1 MYPRNA
7 ASPERISIGPV
18 IQISD
23 GAVQTAGVTVRILPF
38 GGTEADG
45 VGTVAYST
53 DGVAVYTP
61 TQGETNYTSFVLIA
75 KKTGC
80 IPADK
85 TVVTSESTVSGRVY
99 VQTNGDKTGYTAT
112 VSDKTGFS
120 LLAGT
125 GLGNQTAN
133 ITGNLTGSVGSVT
146 GSVGSVTSPVSVS
159 DKTGFKLASDGLALV
174 TAWTVGITGNL
185 TGNVTGSVGSISGVT
200 FPANFEDLGIDPSGS
215 ILVVDTVMELGA
227 NALTAN
233 NAGDPIADIVW
244 DEVLTGATHNIA
256 SSAGRRLRQL
266 ASVIVRAGTAQ
277 GPGTG
282 NNQIQLDAGAS
293 STNGE
298 YDPGLIFIETGT
310 GAGQARLI
318 LQYNGST
325 KVATVDRDWRIN
337 PDNTSEFVILADAGR
352 NSVNEGLAQGGTS
365 TTITLNASAS
375 ATDDAYNGQL
385 VFIRSGTG
393 QDQVGLVEDY
403 VGSTK
408 VATIRT
414 RSATGQWETVPDTTS
429 AYMMIPNLTFTLS
442 EISGAVAATQA
453 LSRLDSMI
461 ESDGAGQFR
470 FDTIA
475 LENAPAG
482 GGGGGTDWT
491 ANERTAIRS
500 ILGIPT
506 SGTTPADP
514 TVGIL
519 DEIRDKTAL
528 IQAGGT
534 VNVSTPVTASGQLA
548 SPLIIGDDYLNANGR
563 AFSWTVALPSGFVAA
578 TATCKFG
585 MRYEDDE
592 GVNSF
597 IQSGTVIDA
606 GSGNVT
612 LRFDVAKAV
621 TGLLRPGWYDWSVE
635 IASAS
640 GTEITRVKSG
650 KNAEWQEK
658 QT

>member
-7 ASPERISIGPV
+7 ASPQRIAIGAV
-18 IQISD
+18 VQISD
-23 GAVQTAGVTVRILPF
+23 GAVQTSGVTVRVLPF
-38 GGTEADG
+38 GGFESDG
-45 VGTVAYST
+45 GGTTAYST
-53 DGVAVYTP
+53 DGVVVYTP
-61 TQGETNYTSFVLIA
+61 TQAETNYTSFVLIA
-75 KKTGC
+75 KKASC
-80 IPADK
+80 IPASV
-85 TVVTSESTVSGRVY
+85 TVVTSESAVSGRVY
-99 VQTNGDKTGYTAT
+99 VDTNGDKTGY
-112 VSDKTGFS
+112 
-120 LLAGT
+120 
-125 GLGNQTAN
+125 
-133 ITGNLTGSVGSVT
+133 
-146 GSVGSVTSPVSVS
+146 
-159 DKTGFKLASDGLALV
+159 KLASDGLALV
-174 TAWTVGITGNL
+174 TAPI
-185 TGNVTGSVGSISGVT
+185 
-200 FPANFEDLGIDPSGS
+200 
-215 ILVVDTVMELGA
+215 A
-227 NALTAN
+227 NA
-233 NAGDPIADIVW
+233 VW

-293 STNGE
+293 ATSGE

-375 ATDDAYNGQL
+375 ASDDAYNGQL

-414 RSATGQWETVPDTTS
+414 RSATGQWATVPDTTS

-442 EISGAVAATQA
+442 EISGAVASTQA

-475 LENAPAG
+475 LEMAPSG

-506 SGTTPADP
+506 SGITPTDP
-514 TVGIL
+514 SSGIL
-519 DEIRDKTAL
+519 DEIRDQTAL

-534 VNVSTPVTASGQLA
+534 VTVSTPVTESGQLA

-563 AFSWTVALPSGFVAA
+563 AFSWTVPLPSGFVAA

-585 MRYEDDE
+585 MRYEDDQ
-592 GVNSF
+592 GINSF

-612 LRFDVAKAV
+612 LRFDVAKSV